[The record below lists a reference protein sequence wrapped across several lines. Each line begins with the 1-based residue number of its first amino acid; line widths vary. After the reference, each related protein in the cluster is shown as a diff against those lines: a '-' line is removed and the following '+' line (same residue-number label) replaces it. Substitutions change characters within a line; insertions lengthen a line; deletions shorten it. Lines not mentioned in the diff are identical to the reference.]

1 MSAVNLRAE
10 GDDVAPLCL
19 RLTHSGGEA
28 RNGVMRIPPAGA
40 GLADA
45 LQLCG
50 ERQSDAQWRVANLC
64 RIAWHGKGWTL
75 SNGSHTLMCVRNGE
89 RIQGG
94 TAVSLAVGDTLELGL
109 LRFVLEKEEGRFPER
124 ERVLVE
130 VPPVSRSPV
139 VDRKVTHPRP
149 RVDRQNTFDLRDL
162 DTRNVES
169 GGRQVDTLADPFG
182 VLDIAGA
189 RPRPVTDT
197 LAELLGEIPRPE
209 VRTVPHAARQ
219 ARPPADPGPAAVLD
233 ELHDE
238 FVRVVQDP
246 AQLAGRTDWEGFLA
260 FRGEPAPT
268 LEELRKQAEPYAL
281 LRDILQ
287 PRESIDRIIE
297 AFEPLVRPGLL
308 DADPAED
315 VLGLFAPELARDA
328 RVPLPSL
335 TRREH
340 HELSPDSHVRIGAAR
355 VDEDEGEGAA

>member
-1 MSAVNLRAE
+1 MMSAVNPRAE
-10 GDDVAPLCL
+10 SDDVTPLCL
-19 RLTHSGGEA
+19 RLTHSCGEA
-28 RNGVMRIPPAGA
+28 RDGVMRIPPAGA

-64 RIAWHGKGWTL
+64 RIAWHGQGKGWKL

-89 RIQGG
+89 RVRGG

-109 LRFVLEKEEGRFPER
+109 LRFELEKEEGR
-124 ERVLVE
+124 V
-130 VPPVSRSPV
+130 
-139 VDRKVTHPRP
+139 
-149 RVDRQNTFDLRDL
+149 RQHAFDLRAL
-162 DTRNVES
+162 DSRSIEN

-189 RPRPVTDT
+189 RSRPVADT

-209 VRTVPHAARQ
+209 VRTASVARQ
-219 ARPPADPGPAAVLD
+219 ASPPANPGPVALLD

-260 FRGEPAPT
+260 FGGEPAPT

-287 PRESIDRIIE
+287 PREGIDRIID
-297 AFEPLVRPGLL
+297 AFEPPVRSGLL

-328 RVPLPSL
+328 RIPLPSL

-340 HELSPDSHVRIGAAR
+340 HDLSPDSHVRIGSAR
-355 VDEDEGEGAA
+355 ADEDEGEGAA

>member
-1 MSAVNLRAE
+1 MMSAVDPRAAS
-10 GDDVAPLCL
+10 DDVAPLCL
-19 RLTHSGGEA
+19 RLTHSCGEA
-28 RNGVMRIPPAGA
+28 RSGVMRIPPAGA

-64 RIAWHGKGWTL
+64 RIAWHGQGKGWKL

-89 RIQGG
+89 RVRGG
-94 TAVSLAVGDTLELGL
+94 TAVSLAVGDALELGL
-109 LRFVLEKEEGRFPER
+109 LRFELEKEGGRFPGR
-124 ERVLVE
+124 ERVLAE
-130 VPPVSRSPV
+130 APPVPR
-139 VDRKVTHPRP
+139 PRP
-149 RVDRQNTFDLRDL
+149 RVDRQDTFDLRDL
-162 DTRNVES
+162 DTRSIES
-169 GGRQVDTLADPFG
+169 GGRRVDALADPFG

-189 RPRPVTDT
+189 RSRPVADT

-209 VRTVPHAARQ
+209 MRTVPVARQ
-219 ARPPADPGPAAVLD
+219 ARPPENTGPAALLR

-260 FRGEPAPT
+260 LGGEPAPT

-287 PRESIDRIIE
+287 PREGIDRIIE
-297 AFEPLVRPGLL
+297 AFEPLVRSGLL

-340 HELSPDSHVRIGAAR
+340 HELSPDSHVRIGSAR
-355 VDEDEGEGAA
+355 VDEGEGEGAA